1 MATISGLNLQLV
13 SHDHATNVVTL
24 RVTYRALFGPVE
36 RGMAGLRY
44 REEISLRG
52 ADPGSDPTLFHFF
65 TTSFAV
71 DPDGSV
77 NRTRTV
83 TLSEDIVD
91 EDMAIWPFTDGT
103 DEVYAR
109 VRLTPLMPAGA
120 VRHSNEVHHKF

>member
-1 MATISGLNLQLV
+1 
-13 SHDHATNVVTL
+13 
-24 RVTYRALFGPVE
+24 
-36 RGMAGLRY
+36 MAGLRY